1 MARMKK
7 IIYSVG
13 FLFVVLVAV
22 SCMRDSAKA
31 VPELQEI
38 VFLVEDATPV
48 PGADGGLSVETKAMP
63 EPRREPLVLRLQE
76 DSAGRNAPDTSKMVM
91 KDSTG
96 LLEASAPMSSV
107 VPPKKNPRRFHMEAK
122 ASLSTETARM
132 DFPDLHDGTK
142 ADVTSLSTFNLV
154 CMTGSA
160 GNESQVW
167 ALSGTTGS
175 TGKYWPDSNP
185 SYRFAASNASIT
197 FNAAGCTVAAT
208 NATDVVVSYLASP
221 AYKTTNTLQ
230 FKHVFGQI
238 ADVTV
243 SPSSGFT
250 ASDITGVSISIV
262 PKTGGTYNIRTDAW
276 SDVTTGT
283 ATSIANS
290 TPGTKSNALML
301 VPGKYAVSV
310 AWNAKGSAKTDEL
323 EVTVSAGEKLN
334 LEIALGGSSD
344 FVEVSEV
351 WVEDTRANCHNRE
364 LTSKSNVYYYS
375 LPGVSSVSVPLEYG
389 LEVRCVQSE
398 KGPRFTLGFNDP
410 NSFGTIKDNYSWSAN
425 NVIQF
430 NKHAYTASYVDIGFG
445 NGYFVSNYTA
455 DEYNWYSKRISVSGS
470 VVHSLILNIGAS
482 SVSIS
487 GTLGAISSF
496 TLSSSS
502 SFSYSTFINKL
513 SIGRRPTVAFYSFLD
528 DKWTQSP
535 EYLYSMRVRH
545 AYMKN
550 SSGTYYFNFIPVK
563 RNSDNKYGLYD
574 SVSKTFITEVTS
586 TDNTGSLV
594 FLGQ

>member
-1 MARMKK
+1 MKK

-38 VFLVEDATPV
+38 VFLVEDATPDT
-48 PGADGGLSVETKAMP
+48 GADGGLSVETKAMP
-63 EPRREPLVLRLQE
+63 EPRREPLVLRPQE
-76 DSAGRNAPDTSKMVM
+76 DSVGRNGPDTSKMVM

-96 LLEASAPMSSV
+96 LLEASVTMSSV
-107 VPPKKNPRRFHMEAK
+107 PPPKKSPRRFHMEAK

-160 GNESQVW
+160 GSESQVW

-185 SYRFAASNASIT
+185 SYRFAASNAPIT

-323 EVTVSAGEKLN
+323 EVTVTAGEKLN

-344 FVEVSEV
+344 FVEVSDV
-351 WVEDTRANCHNRE
+351 WVQHALSACVINKGYNFDFSQSVPIDGEIVLRFSLLRKYGQKGPATRLYLANR
-364 LTSKSNVYYYS
+364 TDSRTDGDIAWKYYPICNISINQHAYYNDNIDQYF
-375 LPGVSSVSVPLEYG
+375 GVSYLNSGTEYYQNKSTRGSKYSDYYGDYVLTVNQSDYTPAGYLGSLGSPSGVSGFVFSNFWSSNPSKVIKPVLTFQMLSNDPPRSGYDPTTMQSLRIRSASVSVGGVTYLDLVP
-389 LEVRCVQSE
+389 VRQ
-398 KGPRFTLGFNDP
+398 
-410 NSFGTIKDNYSWSAN
+410 
-425 NVIQF
+425 
-430 NKHAYTASYVDIGFG
+430 
-445 NGYFVSNYTA
+445 VST
-455 DEYNWYSKRISVSGS
+455 
-470 VVHSLILNIGAS
+470 
-482 SVSIS
+482 
-487 GTLGAISSF
+487 
-496 TLSSSS
+496 
-502 SFSYSTFINKL
+502 ST
-513 SIGRRPTVAFYSFLD
+513 
-528 DKWTQSP
+528 
-535 EYLYSMRVRH
+535 
-545 AYMKN
+545 
-550 SSGTYYFNFIPVK
+550 
-563 RNSDNKYGLYD
+563 YGLYD
-574 SVSKTFITEVTS
+574 RISKTFCSSVTAHTDSS
-586 TDNTGSLV
+586 TLT
-594 FLGQ
+594 FLGE

>member
-1 MARMKK
+1 
-7 IIYSVG
+7 
-13 FLFVVLVAV
+13 
-22 SCMRDSAKA
+22 MRDSAKA

-38 VFLVEDATPV
+38 VFLVEDATPDT
-48 PGADGGLSVETKAMP
+48 GADGGLSVETKAMP
-63 EPRREPLVLRLQE
+63 EPRREPLVLRPQE
-76 DSAGRNAPDTSKMVM
+76 DSVGRNVPDTSKMVM
-91 KDSTG
+91 RDSTG
-96 LLEASAPMSSV
+96 LSEASVTTSSV
-107 VPPKKNPRRFHMEAK
+107 PPPKKNPRRFHLEAK

-132 DFPDLHDGTK
+132 DFPDLHDRTK

-160 GNESQVW
+160 GSESQVW

-185 SYRFAASNASIT
+185 SYRFAASNAPIT

-250 ASDITGVSISIV
+250 ASDITAVSISIV

-323 EVTVSAGEKLN
+323 EVTVTAGEKLN

-344 FVEVSEV
+344 FVEVSDV
-351 WVEDTRANCHNRE
+351 WVQHALSACVIGKAYNFDFTQSVPIDGEIVLRFSLLRKYGQKGPLTRLYLANR
-364 LTSKSNVYYYS
+364 TDSRTDGSISWKYYGICDISINQHAYYNDNIDQGF
-375 LPGVSSVSVPLEYG
+375 GVSYINSGTEYGQWKSGRGSQYSDFYGDYVFTVNQSGYTPAGYLGSVSSGGVSGFSLSNFWSINPTKVIKPVLTFQMLSNDPPRSGYDPTTMQSLRIRSASVSVGGVTYLDLVP
-389 LEVRCVQSE
+389 VRQ
-398 KGPRFTLGFNDP
+398 
-410 NSFGTIKDNYSWSAN
+410 
-425 NVIQF
+425 
-430 NKHAYTASYVDIGFG
+430 
-445 NGYFVSNYTA
+445 VST
-455 DEYNWYSKRISVSGS
+455 
-470 VVHSLILNIGAS
+470 
-482 SVSIS
+482 
-487 GTLGAISSF
+487 
-496 TLSSSS
+496 
-502 SFSYSTFINKL
+502 ST
-513 SIGRRPTVAFYSFLD
+513 
-528 DKWTQSP
+528 
-535 EYLYSMRVRH
+535 
-545 AYMKN
+545 
-550 SSGTYYFNFIPVK
+550 
-563 RNSDNKYGLYD
+563 YGLYD
-574 SVSKTFITEVTS
+574 RISKTFCSSVKAHTDSS
-586 TDNTGSLV
+586 TLT
-594 FLGQ
+594 FLGE